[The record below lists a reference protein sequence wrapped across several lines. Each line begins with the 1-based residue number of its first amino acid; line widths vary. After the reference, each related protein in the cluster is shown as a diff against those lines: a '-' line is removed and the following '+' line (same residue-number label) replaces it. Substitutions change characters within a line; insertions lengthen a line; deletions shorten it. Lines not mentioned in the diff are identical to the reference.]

1 MHNRPYLD
9 GGRRGVRSTRGSV
22 PKRTR
27 RHVKDASRGAF
38 VYMNTAAA
46 LAGGTVVEG
55 NRARRRHSNAAREGI
70 QIVYE
75 SWRATGR
82 RFCELLPRLDAWCV
96 DVDSP
101 PFIIAGSRDARCTTT
116 C

>member
-27 RHVKDASRGAF
+27 RHVKDASRGTF
-38 VYMNTAAA
+38 VYINTAAA

-75 SWRATGR
+75 S
-82 RFCELLPRLDAWCV
+82 
-96 DVDSP
+96 
-101 PFIIAGSRDARCTTT
+101 
-116 C
+116 